1 MGEPTQDSEY
11 RKELYEVRQVD
22 DLPLAEKLERF
33 LSIGREYLGVE
44 NGHLK
49 LVDRTR
55 ERHYVVASVG
65 GPPAF
70 IEIGDVHDHAAT
82 FCRLAIELDVPL
94 SVTHAEEQ
102 GWADDPA
109 YHAHDLECYLGT
121 SVTVDGALFGSL
133 CFVSRSTR
141 SQEFSASE
149 RAFVE
154 LLASII
160 GTELAAD
167 GYAKRLSN
175 RDKLLAVQNRVLRHN
190 VRNDM
195 NIVQGY
201 ATLLAERTE
210 GETHRFATCIAE
222 RAEHLCRLGEK
233 ARDLESLVVRDDTLP
248 ETVDVVPILDEVA
261 TRLEAAAPDATVSV
275 TAPEE
280 LTCVASGQLS
290 RALYELGTNAVQ
302 HAGPEPTVELTA
314 RSSDEEGWCTITVAD
329 DGPGLAEVEQQ
340 ILQGEMETQLS
351 HGQGLG
357 LWIVYW
363 IVDRAGGSISVDTTD
378 GTSVTVRLH
387 QVGAGEESEWARRL
401 VLELLR

>member
-1 MGEPTQDSEY
+1 MGEPTRDSEY
-11 RKELYEVRQVD
+11 RKELYEARQVK
-22 DLPLAEKLERF
+22 DLPLAEKLEQF
-33 LSIGREYLGVE
+33 LSIGRKYLDVE

-49 LVDRTR
+49 LVDHARG
-55 ERHYVVASVG
+55 RHHVVASVG
-65 GPPAF
+65 GPAAF
-70 IEIGDVHDHAAT
+70 IEIGDVHDHAST
-82 FCRLAIELDVPL
+82 FCRLAMDLDVPL

-121 SVTVDGALFGSL
+121 SVTVDGELFGSL
-133 CFVSRSTR
+133 CFVSRAAR
-141 SQEFSASE
+141 SREFSASE

-160 GTELAAD
+160 GTELSAT

-190 VRNDM
+190 LRNDM

-210 GETHRFATCIAE
+210 GENHRFASYIE
-222 RAEHLCRLGEK
+222 KRAQHLCRLGEK
-233 ARDLESLVVRDDTLP
+233 ARDLESLVVRNDTLP
-248 ETVDVVPILDEVA
+248 ESVDVVPVLHDVVA
-261 TRLEAAAPDATVSV
+261 RLEAQVPDATVSV

-290 RALYELGTNAVQ
+290 RALYELGSNAVL
-302 HAGPEPTVELTA
+302 HSGPEPSVELIA
-314 RSSDEEGWCTITVAD
+314 HPADDEWCRITVSD
-329 DGPGLAEVEQQ
+329 DGPGLAKVEQQ

-357 LWIVYW
+357 LWIAYW
-363 IVDRAGGSISVDTTD
+363 IVERVGGSISVDTTE

-387 QVGAGEESEWARRL
+387 HARMGDESDWARRL
-401 VLELLR
+401 VLELIR